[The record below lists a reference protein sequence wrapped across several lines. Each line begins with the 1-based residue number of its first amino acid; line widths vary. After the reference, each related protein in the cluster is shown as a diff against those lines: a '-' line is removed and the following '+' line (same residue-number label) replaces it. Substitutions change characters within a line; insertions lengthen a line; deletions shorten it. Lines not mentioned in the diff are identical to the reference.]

1 MEKINNLKIK
11 NCNNNIFGEW
21 INNDFNLNKNPYD
34 HIIINNFIDSSYY
47 DEIQKILPDKPTQ
60 TWWKYEN
67 PLEVKYALDDF
78 ELMHPLIQNI
88 FYALSHD
95 KIINKLKN
103 IFNIHNLEYDPYCHG
118 GGLHM
123 HPKYGRLNIHLDY
136 EKHPITNKQRRLNI
150 ILYLNDNW
158 DNEWNGDTQ
167 LFSTDLKDCIVKSYP
182 KSNTA
187 IIFITN
193 DNSWHGVPEIIKCP
207 ENIYRKTLAYYYVSN
222 FDENK
227 SEYRIKAK
235 FAKLPNQ
242 QYDEK
247 MEELYEI
254 RSRRLITK
262 EDLQRVWSDW
272 SLTYSNI

>member
-11 NCNNNIFGEW
+11 SCNYDIFGEW
-21 INNDFNLNKNPYD
+21 INNDLKINKNTYD
-34 HIIINNFIDSSYY
+34 HIIIDNFIDPLYY
-47 DEIQKILPDKPTQ
+47 DKIQKCLPNKPDEN
-60 TWWKYEN
+60 WWKYEN

-78 ELMHPLIQNI
+78 ELMDPLIQNI

-95 KIINKLKN
+95 KIINKLRN
-103 IFNIHNLEYDPYCHG
+103 IFNISNLEFDPFCHG

-150 ILYLNDNW
+150 ILYLNDMWNN
-158 DNEWNGDTQ
+158 DWNGDTQ
-167 LFSTDLKDCIVKSYP
+167 LFSTDLKECIVKSYP

-207 ENIYRKTLAYYYVSN
+207 ENIYRKTLAYYYVSD
-222 FDENK
+222 FDDNK
-227 SEYRIKAK
+227 ICYRPKAK

-242 QYDEK
+242 PYDER
-247 MEELYEI
+247 MEKLNEI
-254 RSRRLITK
+254 RSNRLITK
-262 EDLQRVWSDW
+262 EDLQKIWSDW
-272 SLTYSNI
+272 NIYSI